1 MLMRLD
7 KYLSETT
14 ELTRSLAKKAL
25 HREEVTVDGE
35 IVKNPATQVGTTHE
49 VRWLGERLELV
60 GFRYLMMN
68 KPLGVECTT
77 RPGLYPTVLELI
89 DLPKV
94 ERLHPVGRLDVD
106 TTGLVLLTD
115 DGKWSHRVTSPRAKC
130 DKVYLATLA
139 EPLQGEVAEN
149 AVKAFAE
156 GILLDGEEKPTQPAT
171 LDILGPCEVRVII
184 TEGKYHQVRR
194 MFAAIGNRVETL
206 NRESIGPLALDPDLE
221 PGECRMLRQEEIDA
235 F

>member
-1 MLMRLD
+1 MRLD
-7 KYLSETT
+7 KFLCETT

-25 HREEVTVDGE
+25 HREEVSVDGE
-35 IVKNPATQVGTTHE
+35 MVKNPAIQVGE
-49 VRWLGERLELV
+49 ASDVRWLGEPLTLV
-60 GFRYLMMN
+60 GLRYLMMH

-106 TTGLVLLTD
+106 TSGLVLLTD
-115 DGKWSHRVTSPRAKC
+115 DGQWSHRVTSPKARCA
-130 DKVYLATLA
+130 KVYLATLA
-139 EPLQGEVAEN
+139 DPLEGEEAQR
-149 AVKAFAE
+149 AVDAFAA
-156 GILLDGEEKPTQPAT
+156 GIRLDGEDAPTRPAELT
-171 LDILGPCEVRVII
+171 LLSAHEARLTI

-194 MFAAIGNRVETL
+194 MFAAIGNRVEAL
-206 NRESIGPLALDPDLE
+206 HRESIGPLRLDPDLE
-221 PGECRMLRQEEIDA
+221 PGECRMLRREEIDA

>member
-1 MLMRLD
+1 MRLD
-7 KYLSETT
+7 KFLSETT
-14 ELTRSLAKKAL
+14 DLTRSLAKKAL

-35 IVKNPATQVGTTHE
+35 VVKNAATHVEATQD

-77 RPGLYPTVLELI
+77 RPGRYPTVLELI

-130 DKVYLATLA
+130 DKVYRATLA
-139 EPLQGEVAEN
+139 EPLQGDAAEH
-149 AVKAFAE
+149 AVNAFAQ

-171 LDILGPCEVRVII
+171 LDILGSTEVRVTI

-194 MFAAIGNRVETL
+194 MFAAIGNRVESL
-206 NRESIGPLALDPDLE
+206 NRESIGPLILDKELE
-221 PGECRMLRQEEIDA
+221 PGECRLLKQEEIDA

>member
-1 MLMRLD
+1 MRLD
-7 KYLSETT
+7 KFLCETT

-25 HREEVTVDGE
+25 HREEVTVEGE
-35 IVKNPATQVGTTHE
+35 VIKNPATQVDDSHD
-49 VRWLGERLELV
+49 VRWLGERLERV

-106 TTGLVLLTD
+106 TTGLLLLTD
-115 DGKWSHRVTSPRAKC
+115 NGKWSHRVTSPRAKC
-130 DKVYLATLA
+130 EKVYLATLA
-139 EPLQGEVAEN
+139 EPLEGEAATN
-149 AVKAFAE
+149 AVENFAK
-156 GILLDGEEKPTQPAT
+156 GLWLDGEEEPTRPAR
-171 LDILGPCEVRVII
+171 LDILGPREVRVAI

-194 MFAAIGNRVETL
+194 MFAAIGNHVEALT
-206 NRESIGPLALDPDLE
+206 RESIGPLVLDPELD
-221 PGECRMLRQEEIDA
+221 PGECRMLRSDEIA
-235 F
+235 SF